1 MSVCSRI
8 DIVLSLETLS
18 LLSDVK
24 SGKNQEFVDEL
35 FQASLPATDATEKMN
50 NLASKGDD
58 FAIAVLGDFV
68 GRRILSSVS

>member
-1 MSVCSRI
+1 M
-8 DIVLSLETLS
+8 
-18 LLSDVK
+18 SDVK
-24 SGKNQEFVDEL
+24 NGKQQELVDEL
-35 FQASLPATDATEKMN
+35 FQASLPTKDATERMN